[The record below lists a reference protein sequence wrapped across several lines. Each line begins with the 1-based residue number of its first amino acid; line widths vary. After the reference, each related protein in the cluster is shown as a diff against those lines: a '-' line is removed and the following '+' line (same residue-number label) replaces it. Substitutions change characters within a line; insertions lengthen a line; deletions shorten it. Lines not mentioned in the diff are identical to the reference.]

1 MPKKRVGYFI
11 LLAIFAL
18 VYIISNSHL
27 ALLLLLFSAT
37 APFLSFLLLFYTVQ
51 QISLDISVAPT
62 IMPEDQKC
70 ITYITKNS
78 SILPATKMEWEVAIK
93 TQLTGRETSS
103 KVSAFIS
110 AFIRG
115 HSTEEIPLSLAGLCA
130 GKLIVST
137 RKVKVY
143 DLFGLCYLRIDA
155 PREKFCLVYPRL
167 AEFNINMSNRVES
180 KNGNIYS
187 QHKPGSDQTETFA
200 LHEYAQGDDLR
211 KVHWKLSAKT
221 DDLIVRDFGLPLDY
235 PIVLLLET
243 QQVEDE
249 ADERSLSCCLEV
261 FISLSLSFL
270 ELGISH
276 NIAWYDEGYFHTEQ
290 ISSVEEL
297 ETFIPVLLSVNGY
310 QESFLAL
317 DCYANSSFASRRMVI
332 YYVTACR
339 DTTAIAEILPG
350 EAVKTILVI
359 ANENRTADIPVKDS
373 DLVLVAAD
381 SFGQI
386 AINI

>member
-1 MPKKRVGYFI
+1 MPNKRVGYFI
-11 LLAIFAL
+11 LLAILAL
-18 VYIISNSHL
+18 VYIMSNSHL
-27 ALLLLLFSAT
+27 ALLLLLFSVAT
-37 APFLSFLLLFYTVQ
+37 PFASFLLLLYAAQ
-51 QISLDISVAPT
+51 QVSLDISVAPV

-78 SILPATKMEWEVAIK
+78 STLPATKIEWEVVIK

-103 KVSAFIS
+103 KVSAFI
-110 AFIRG
+110 RG
-115 HSTEEIPLSLAGLCA
+115 RSTGEIPLSLAGLCA

-137 RKVKVY
+137 RKAKVY
-143 DLFGLCYLRIDA
+143 DLFGLCYLRIEA
-155 PREKFCLVYPRL
+155 PGEKFCLVYPRL

-180 KNGNIYS
+180 EDGNIYS
-187 QHKPGSDQTETFA
+187 QHKPGSDQTEVFA
-200 LHEYAQGDDLR
+200 LHEYARGDDLR

-243 QQVEDE
+243 QHVEDE

-270 ELGISH
+270 QLGISH

-297 ETFIPVLLSVNGY
+297 DTFIPVLLSVNGY
-310 QESFLAL
+310 QKPFLAL
-317 DCYANSSFASRRMVI
+317 DCYANSGFASHRMVI
-332 YYVTACR
+332 YYVTAGR
-339 DTTAIAEILPG
+339 NTNDIAEMLPG
-350 EAVKTILVI
+350 EAVKTVLVI
-359 ANENRTADIPVKDS
+359 ANENRTADLSVKES
-373 DLVLVAAD
+373 DIVLVAAD
-381 SFGQI
+381 SFGQLI
-386 AINI
+386 VNI

>member
-1 MPKKRVGYFI
+1 MPKKRAGYFI

-18 VYIISNSHL
+18 AYIMSNSHL
-27 ALLLLLFSAT
+27 ALLLLLFSVAT
-37 APFLSFLLLFYTVQ
+37 PFVSFLLLLYTAQ
-51 QISLDISVAPT
+51 QVSLDINVAPT
-62 IMPEDQKC
+62 IMPEGQKF

-78 SILPATKMEWEVAIK
+78 SLLPTTKVEWGIAIK
-93 TQLTGRETSS
+93 TQLTGRETSL
-103 KVSAFIS
+103 KVSAFI
-110 AFIRG
+110 RG
-115 HSTEEIPLSLAGLCA
+115 RSTEEIPLSLAGLCA

-137 RKVKVY
+137 RKAKVY
-143 DLFGLCYLRIDA
+143 DLLGLCYLRIDT
-155 PREKFCLVYPRL
+155 PGKKICLVYPRL

-180 KNGNIYS
+180 EDGNIYS

-200 LHEYAQGDDLR
+200 LHEYAQGDDIR

-235 PIVLLLET
+235 PLVLLLET
-243 QQVEDE
+243 QHVGDE
-249 ADERSLSCCLEV
+249 ADERSLSCCLEA

-297 ETFIPVLLSVNGY
+297 DTFIPVLLSVSGY
-310 QESFLAL
+310 KKPFLAL
-317 DCYANSSFASRRMVI
+317 DCYANSGFASHRMVI

-339 DTTAIAEILPG
+339 DTTAITEILPG
-350 EAVKTILVI
+350 EAIKTILVI
-359 ANENRTADIPVKDS
+359 ANENRAAEISVKES

-386 AINI
+386 AIDI

>member
-11 LLAIFAL
+11 LLATLAL
-18 VYIISNSHL
+18 VYIMSNSHL
-27 ALLLLLFSAT
+27 ALLLLLFAVA
-37 APFLSFLLLFYTVQ
+37 APFVAFLLLLYTARQV
-51 QISLDISVAPT
+51 SLDINVDPV
-62 IMPEDQKC
+62 IMPEGEKN
-70 ITYITKNS
+70 ITYIARNS
-78 SILPATKMEWEVAIK
+78 STLPAPKIEWEVAIK
-93 TQLTGRETSS
+93 TQLTGRETAL
-103 KVSAFIS
+103 KVG

-115 HSTEEIPLSLAGLCA
+115 RSTEETPLFVDGLYA
-130 GKLIVST
+130 GKLIIST
-137 RKVKVY
+137 RKVRVY
-143 DLFGLCYLRIDA
+143 DLFGLCYQRINA

-180 KNGNIYS
+180 EDGNIYS
-187 QHKPGSDQTETFA
+187 QHKPGSDQTEIFA

-243 QQVEDE
+243 QHLEDE

-270 ELGISH
+270 QLGISH
-276 NIAWYDEGYFHTEQ
+276 NIAWYDEGYFHTEL

-297 ETFIPVLLSVNGY
+297 DTFIPVLLSANGY
-310 QESFLAL
+310 EKPFLAL
-317 DCYANSSFASRRMVI
+317 DCYANSGFASRRMVI

-339 DTTAIAEILPG
+339 NTAVIAEMLPG

-359 ANENRTADIPVKDS
+359 ANEHRAADISVNDGDIVPV
-373 DLVLVAAD
+373 ATD
-381 SFGQI
+381 SFGQLI
-386 AINI
+386 VNI